1 MTTYVSHDGS
11 LFIGS
16 FLFKIENINNM
27 NTNEKGKAFEDNVY
41 NYFKQLIDKRY
52 FGFDST
58 RTKIHKQ
65 YSAYSKDRENYDMC

>member
-1 MTTYVSHDGS
+1 
-11 LFIGS
+11 
-16 FLFKIENINNM
+16 M

-65 YSAYSKDRENYDMC
+65 YSAYSKDRENYIIFDIALCTRQISQNPYPIRILLS